1 MSKKYRIALTVIGI
15 FLILLIALS
24 VSVKIFGKSNDKKA
38 TVKTSVVDEMDKYGY
53 FLDDRDT
60 KIFKQT
66 YYELKEILENEE
78 IDYKLYGE
86 KLSQLFVI
94 DLFTISNKISKYDV
108 GGLEYIYKEEQDMFK
123 NKVMD
128 TLYEHV
134 EDNSYGTRNQKLPTV
149 KSVITD
155 DVEETTYKVD
165 EKKLDA
171 YKYFITIEY
180 EEDLDYD
187 KKCSVEVVK
196 DNEVM
201 YVVEYTAIK

>member
-1 MSKKYRIALTVIGI
+1 MSKKYKIALTVIGI
-15 FLILLIALS
+15 FLALLIALS
-24 VSVKIFGKSNDKKA
+24 VCVKIFGKSNDKKA
-38 TVKTSVVDEMDKYGY
+38 TVKTSIVDKMDKYGY

-108 GGLEYIYKEEQDMFK
+108 GSLEYIYKEEQDMFK

-134 EDNSYGTRNQKLPTV
+134 EDNSYGTRSQKLPTV
-149 KSVITD
+149 KSVIID

-165 EKKLDA
+165 EKKLDG
-171 YKYFITIEY
+171 YKYFISIEY